1 MKHSFESAGGER
13 AVAQLRTGYAR
24 LNEYLHK
31 VNVKESNKCQCGAVE
46 SVSHYL
52 LFCPLFEK
60 EREDMRKRLFENCG
74 IIHLDLNILLDAR
87 KDDELKEWRSV
98 ILSELEMYVTKTE
111 RFATRPAN
119 QDTHEH

>member
-1 MKHSFESAGGER
+1 M
-13 AVAQLRTGYAR
+13 
-24 LNEYLHK
+24 HK

-46 SVSHYL
+46 SVSQYL

-60 EREDMRKRLFENCG
+60 EREVMRKRLFENCG

-98 ILSELEMYVTKTE
+98 ILSELEMYVAKTE

-119 QDTHEH
+119 Q